1 MQLDLS
7 WHGLTRPG
15 SGRGL
20 LRQIDD
26 EAAAALDCETEA
38 TGAAASEA
46 SRWYDPPRYLAY
58 HAPIN
63 YSARIG
69 KFLLGDP
76 ADICDQAG
84 CLPLTMAAAA
94 GP

>member
-1 MQLDLS
+1 

-38 TGAAASEA
+38 TAAATSEA
-46 SRWYDPPRYLAY
+46 SRWYDPPRYLAG

-63 YSARIG
+63 YSNRIG
-69 KFLLGDP
+69 QFLLGVP
-76 ADICDQAG
+76 ADICNQAG

>member
-1 MQLDLS
+1 M
-7 WHGLTRPG
+7 HICTRG
-15 SGRGL
+15 F

-26 EAAAALDCETEA
+26 ETAAALDCEAEDTA
-38 TGAAASEA
+38 AAASDE
-46 SRWYDPPRYLAY
+46 SRWYDPPRYLAD

-69 KFLLGDP
+69 QFLLGDP